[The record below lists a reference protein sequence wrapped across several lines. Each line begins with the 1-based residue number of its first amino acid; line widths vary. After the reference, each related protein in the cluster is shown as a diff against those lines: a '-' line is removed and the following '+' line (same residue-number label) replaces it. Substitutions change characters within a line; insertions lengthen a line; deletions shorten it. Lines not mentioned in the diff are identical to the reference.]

1 MGYPLWLAKFSGAF
15 GSVTAANAPANGLR
29 REDDWQT
36 KWWRVPG
43 NKPLLRSSDFS
54 LAGMF
59 RQKAKTAYNAAITAA
74 LAYLDPDQQAR
85 SDRGKR

>member
-1 MGYPLWLAKFSGAF
+1 MIGKPRGGGF
-15 GSVTAANAPANGLR
+15 
-29 REDDWQT
+29 
-36 KWWRVPG
+36 PG
-43 NKPLLRSSDFS
+43 NKPLLGSSDFS

-85 SDRGKR
+85 SG